1 MVARI
6 KVDTSDLERFARQF
20 GEQGA
25 RQIKYATARA
35 LTALAKKGQKAIEQ
49 QIGGVFSNATPWIR
63 KGVFVTA
70 ARTSGLEATVG
81 IKDQG
86 ARATPAHYL
95 REHITAGERGNKP
108 MELAMRSMGILPAG
122 WLAVPSRDGVQRD
135 AYGNVSRAT
144 LSRILRA
151 LSQKQTTTRG
161 AIAARVFVIK
171 PGVRSH
177 LAPGIWSAT
186 RVGDQRAIKP
196 VFLFVSE
203 VSYRRVLDLEEIV
216 GDVVRRDL
224 DAEFRA
230 AFDEAMR
237 TGR

>member
-6 KVDTSDLERFARQF
+6 KVDTSDIERFARQF

-25 RQIKYATARA
+25 KQIKYATARA

-63 KGVFVTA
+63 KGVFVSA
-70 ARTSGLEATVG
+70 ARTSSLEATVG

-95 REHITAGERGNKP
+95 RDHINAGERGNKP

-122 WLAVPSRDGVQRD
+122 WLAVPSKDGVQRD
-135 AYGNVSRAT
+135 AYGNVSKAT
-144 LSRILRA
+144 LGRILRA
-151 LSQKQTTTRG
+151 ISQKQTTTRG
-161 AIAARVFVIK
+161 AIASRIFVLK

-186 RVGDQRAIKP
+186 RVGDQSVIKP
-196 VFLFVSE
+196 VFLFVNE
-203 VSYRRVLDLEEIV
+203 ASYRKVLDLQKIV
-216 GDVVRRDL
+216 GEVVRRDL

-230 AFDEAMR
+230 AFNEAIR
-237 TGR
+237 TAR

>member
-6 KVDTSDLERFARQF
+6 KVDTSDIERFARQF

-25 RQIKYATARA
+25 KQIRYATARA

-49 QIGGVFSNATPWIR
+49 QIGSVFSNATPWVR
-63 KGVFVTA
+63 NSVFVTA
-70 ARTSGLEATVG
+70 ARASNLEATVG

-95 REHITAGERGNKP
+95 RDHINAGERGNKP

-122 WLAVPSRDGVQRD
+122 WLAVPSKDGVQRD
-135 AYGNVSRAT
+135 AYGNVSKAT
-144 LSRILRA
+144 LRRILRA

-161 AIAARVFVIK
+161 SIASRVFVIK

-186 RVGDQRAIKP
+186 RVGDQSVIKA
-196 VFLFVSE
+196 VFLFVNE
-203 VSYRRVLDLEEIV
+203 ASYRRVLDLEEIV
-216 GDVVRRDL
+216 GEIVRRDL
-224 DAEFRA
+224 DSELRA
-230 AFDEAMR
+230 AFDDAMR
-237 TGR
+237 TAR

>member
-6 KVDTSDLERFARQF
+6 KVDTSDIKRFARQF

-25 RQIKYATARA
+25 KQIKYATARA

-70 ARTSGLEATVG
+70 ARTSSLEATVG

-135 AYGNVSRAT
+135 AYGNVSKAT
-144 LSRILRA
+144 LGRILRA
-151 LSQKQTTTRG
+151 ISQKQTTTRG
-161 AIAARVFVIK
+161 AIASRIFVLK

-186 RVGDQRAIKP
+186 RVGDQSVIKP
-196 VFLFVSE
+196 VFLFVNE
-203 VSYRRVLDLEEIV
+203 ASYRKVLDLQKIV
-216 GDVVRRDL
+216 GEVVRRDL

-230 AFDEAMR
+230 AFNEAIR
-237 TGR
+237 TAR

>member
-25 RQIKYATARA
+25 KQIKYATARA
-35 LTALAKKGQKAIEQ
+35 LTAVAKRGQKAIEQ

-63 KGVFVTA
+63 KGVFVA
-70 ARTSGLEATVG
+70 SARTSSLEATVG

-122 WLAVPSRDGVQRD
+122 WLAVPSKDGVQRD
-135 AYGNVSRAT
+135 AYGNVSKAT
-144 LSRILRA
+144 LGRVLRA
-151 LSQKQTTTRG
+151 LSQRQITTRG
-161 AIAARVFVIK
+161 AIASRVFVIK

-186 RVGDQRAIKP
+186 RVGDQSVIKP

-203 VSYRRVLDLEEIV
+203 ASYRRVLDLEEIV

-237 TGR
+237 TAR